1 MNPPERLN
9 LENDAVEVNE
19 PTNTTASE
27 ESALDCGKATEC
39 SSCDKLH
46 VAFLT
51 KAAAGEI
58 DHTADVDNI
67 GCYWHS
73 DLICKNRE
81 GVDANSLAEFDAH
94 SCFHKEIAAVVNGDV
109 ADSGGGSPILG
120 GAVILLFLACL
131 FVLRHKIIQMVQGK
145 LEGDSRHGDNGQT
158 SSTDV
163 LAGLRFG
170 GPGGGMN
177 ASRSQ
182 QQQFAMETVPLA
194 AENNQGDVNDEEWG
208 WEDGEST
215 AMEMSRSRNV
225 INRPPTFG
233 TSSSREQQQ
242 QKEQEDLQ
250 LAIALSMSEN
260 TSNPTPP
267 LMSTQASVPK
277 SKSTPPRRQNSKNG
291 LTASQL
297 PPATIPTTADLLES
311 MPMAIKSLGPK
322 TTSTALPTKPKPAT
336 STDDDLFASLGL
348 SAKPTFKPAPVAA
361 LRSTPSPTSAYSNG
375 NIHTRTLAAAPQP
388 ATSAVRAVMDEEDG
402 LSAGMDEWGDD
413 EDLDDLLND

>member
-1 MNPPERLN
+1 M
-9 LENDAVEVNE
+9 
-19 PTNTTASE
+19 
-27 ESALDCGKATEC
+27 K
-39 SSCDKLH
+39 
-46 VAFLT
+46 F
-51 KAAAGEI
+51 AA
-58 DHTADVDNI
+58 
-67 GCYWHS
+67 
-73 DLICKNRE
+73 
-81 GVDANSLAEFDAH
+81 
-94 SCFHKEIAAVVNGDV
+94 
-109 ADSGGGSPILG
+109 
-120 GAVILLFLACL
+120 
-131 FVLRHKIIQMVQGK
+131 II
-145 LEGDSRHGDNGQT
+145 R
-158 SSTDV
+158 
-163 LAGLRFG
+163 
-170 GPGGGMN
+170 
-177 ASRSQ
+177 
-182 QQQFAMETVPLA
+182 VPLA